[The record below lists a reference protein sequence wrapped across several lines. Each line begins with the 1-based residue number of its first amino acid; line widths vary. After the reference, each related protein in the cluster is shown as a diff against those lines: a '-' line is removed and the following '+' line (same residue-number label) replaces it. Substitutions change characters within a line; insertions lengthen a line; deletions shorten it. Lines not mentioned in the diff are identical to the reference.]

1 MTYLESEDLLNLALR
16 SIQNTL
22 DNESKALL
30 RLAEQYRVDIESRVE
45 LGASINLLHQTIRRQ
60 GKIVCCGVGKSF
72 KIALKTVATLKSLLI
87 AADLLHPTEALHGDL
102 GLLQSKDCLLFFTA
116 SGNTPELLQLLP
128 HVPPSIPI
136 VLLTCCRFS
145 KLALN
150 PQVQRLLCAELPDTL
165 KEDAI
170 HGIPAPTVSA
180 TLSLVLA
187 DATAL
192 ALAEMVEQD
201 LHKRKMLFSMKHPGG
216 LIGSDLSSLNENSLC
231 DAPRALPLDKDDHGS
246 YASILSL
253 NQVHAHMQGA
263 SSSTSTNG
271 NSSTSANGNAAPSLT
286 TSPVL
291 FDSDGWSPTPL
302 NPKLLQAISDPL
314 HPSCLRVSFDA
325 IRKWDELVFLR
336 STALYACILFIHG
349 DLLYGADTNRLRD
362 KYKATRA
369 VCLDWT
375 GIMDFLREFQRVDV
389 APSAYFI

>member
-1 MTYLESEDLLNLALR
+1 MTYMESEDLLNLALR

-30 RLAEQYRVDIESRVE
+30 RLAEQYRVDIRSRVE

-102 GLLQSKDCLLFFTA
+102 GLLKTKDCLLFFTA
-116 SGNTPELLQLLP
+116 SGNTPELLQLLL

-136 VLLTCCRFS
+136 VLLTCCRSS

-150 PQVQRLLCAELPDTL
+150 PQVQSLLCAELPDTL

-231 DAPRALPLDKDDHGS
+231 DAPRALPLDKDDHDS

-271 NSSTSANGNAAPSLT
+271 NAAPSLT
-286 TSPVL
+286 TSSVL
-291 FDSDGWSPTPL
+291 FDSDKWSPTPL
-302 NPKLLQAISDPL
+302 NPKLLQAISNPL
-314 HPSCLRVSFDA
+314 PPSYLRVSFDA

-362 KYKATRA
+362 RYKATRA
-369 VCLDWT
+369 VCLDWS
-375 GIMDFLREFQRVDV
+375 GIMDLLREFQRVDV